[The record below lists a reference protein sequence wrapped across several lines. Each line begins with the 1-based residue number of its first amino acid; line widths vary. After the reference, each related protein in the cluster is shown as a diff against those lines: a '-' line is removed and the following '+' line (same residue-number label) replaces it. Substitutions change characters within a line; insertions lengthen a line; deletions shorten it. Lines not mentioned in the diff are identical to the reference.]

1 MLGSDRRSEI
11 PDLRCAVT
19 KMIGAVLRAHG
30 GEFEIEE
37 LELAE
42 PNADE
47 VLVKLTATGFCHTDE
62 KVRQG
67 ARNVPTPVVLGHEG
81 AGVVVKTGDL
91 TTLSPEDHVV
101 LTFAYCGNCP
111 ACETGHPAYCE
122 QMDEL
127 NFGATGT
134 AITAANGKLIRGA
147 FFGQSSFATYAIVN
161 ERSAVRVEKDLP
173 LEILAPL
180 GCSIQTG
187 VGSILNVLKPD
198 EHSTLAVWGVGT
210 VGLSAVIAA
219 TWTYTEQIVVLDTNP
234 ERLELAKELGATHAI
249 QVTPDRSALRELNT
263 FYPSGVSHAFDT
275 TGSSEVLHDAVQS
288 LAIRGSAAFVGGAR
302 SGDEV
307 SLEINQLLAGRSLQG
322 AVQGDSDPQQ
332 LIPFLVNKIRHL
344 HLPIQR
350 LITEYPLAQINEAA
364 KDAAA
369 GKTIKPVLVMPE
381 TSAV

>member
-1 MLGSDRRSEI
+1 M
-11 PDLRCAVT
+11 T
-19 KMIGAVLRAHG
+19 KMIGAVLRAHA
-30 GEFEIEE
+30 GEFEIEA
-37 LELAE
+37 LEIAE

-62 KVRQG
+62 KVRRG
-67 ARNVPTPVVLGHEG
+67 ARDVPTPVVLGHEG

-101 LTFAYCGNCP
+101 LTFAYCGDCP
-111 ACETGHPAYCE
+111 ACESGHPAYCE
-122 QMDEL
+122 QLDEL
-127 NFGATGT
+127 NFGAIGT
-134 AITAANGKLIRGA
+134 AITTADGNPIRGA

-198 EHSTLAVWGVGT
+198 DHSSLAVWGVGA

-219 TWTYTEQIVVLDTNP
+219 TWTNTEQIVALDTNP

-249 QVTPDRSALRELNT
+249 QVTPGSSALKELQHL
-263 FYPSGVSHAFDT
+263 YPTGVSHAFDT
-275 TGSSEVLHDAVQS
+275 TGSPEVLHDVVQS
-288 LAIRGSAAFVGGAR
+288 LATRGSAAFVGGAKA
-302 SGDEV
+302 GDEV
-307 SLEINQLLAGRSLQG
+307 SLEINQLLAGRSVQG
-322 AVQGDSDPQQ
+322 VVQGDADPQQ
-332 LIPFLVNKIRHL
+332 LIPFLVDKIRHL
-344 HLPIQR
+344 HLPIHR

-364 KDAAA
+364 QDAVA

-381 TSAV
+381 TSHV